1 MRKKAA
7 AARVAQEK
15 RGRGRPRK
23 LAPGKE
29 SVSRN
34 DRASDPET
42 DKVRAYCIWYFWFRP
57 NTKRLQSQ
65 RWKRPMVFNRDKWP
79 PQN

>member
-42 DKVRAYCIWYFWFRP
+42 DKVRRVLY
-57 NTKRLQSQ
+57 L
-65 RWKRPMVFNRDKWP
+65 VLLVP
-79 PQN
+79 P